1 MNLVRLGDTVYESLH
16 DHPTRPHL
24 LRSKL
29 CQGVIASVVMAERSS
44 ALIDQFEDRK
54 VTKSVMRDGKR
65 PESHPPTIFE
75 KQQEDIAGLNG
86 TWDAAGTPYLDGRLL
101 RSEQLCP

>member
-1 MNLVRLGDTVYESLH
+1 MIA
-16 DHPTRPHL
+16 
-24 LRSKL
+24 
-29 CQGVIASVVMAERSS
+29 GVVLTERSS
-44 ALIDQFEDRK
+44 TVIDQFEDRK

-65 PESHPPTIFE
+65 PESHLPTIFE